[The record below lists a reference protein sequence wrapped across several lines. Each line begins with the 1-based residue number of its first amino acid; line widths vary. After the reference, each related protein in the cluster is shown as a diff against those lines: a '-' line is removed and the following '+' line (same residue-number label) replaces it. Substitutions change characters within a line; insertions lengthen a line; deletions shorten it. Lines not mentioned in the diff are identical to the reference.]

1 MNQKLLKILQ
11 RVIVPI
17 IIFTLS
23 FLLPIFIVVAD
34 PSPLLTV
41 ISLVFAILV
50 GFFIATATT
59 NYLNFQNHLAQENA
73 NLITLFNLCNL
84 VNPSQKRLVADKIDE
99 YLISSLDYPLITYV
113 ESTQKEFEGVVNI
126 VDTLKPGNDNSSEIV
141 ALENLQTAKVELFK
155 NRESLALAAL
165 RVTNGLHWTILIVL
179 ASILIFL
186 LFSLRTDE
194 SIIKIVIGL
203 LSSAIYFILLLLYEI
218 DGNVFLEEQLAYHD
232 IQKVFRAID
241 KLPYYP
247 SFAFTSSNI
256 NAPEERYRIGV
267 YSNYPIS
274 LEKKVEIRN

>member
-1 MNQKLLKILQ
+1 MNQKLVKIL
-11 RVIVPI
+11 RRIIVPI
-17 IIFTLS
+17 IIFAIS
-23 FLLPIFIVVAD
+23 FLLPLFTVAAD

-41 ISLVFAILV
+41 ISLVFAILI

-59 NYLNFQNHLAQENA
+59 NYLNFQNNLAQENA

-84 VNPSQKRLVADKIDE
+84 VDPLQKRLVADKIDE
-99 YLISSLDYPLITYV
+99 YLISSLDYPLTTYV

-126 VDTLKPGNDNSSEIV
+126 VDTLKPNTGNNTEII

-165 RVTNGLHWTILIVL
+165 RVTNNLHWIILITL
-179 ASILIFL
+179 SSLLIFL
-186 LFSLRTDE
+186 LLSLRTDE

-241 KLPYYP
+241 RLPY
-247 SFAFTSSNI
+247 
-256 NAPEERYRIGV
+256 
-267 YSNYPIS
+267 
-274 LEKKVEIRN
+274 